1 VKRLGTADLHLPV
14 PPGRLG
20 SLSESLRRFS
30 AYGPWSTGLL
40 GTTAPWTRLTRS
52 PAVSSRSLIWP
63 RSFKATAS
71 TSEVYEMW
79 RETRDEAFHER
90 LSNANAA
97 ASDLQRELGV
107 WSISSPV
114 RTKN

>member
-1 VKRLGTADLHLPV
+1 MGT
-14 PPGRLG
+14 
-20 SLSESLRRFS
+20 
-30 AYGPWSTGLL
+30 WSTGLL
-40 GTTAPWTRLTRS
+40 GTTAPWTRLTMS

-63 RSFKATAS
+63 SSFKAIAS

-90 LSNANAA
+90 LINADAA
-97 ASDLQRELGV
+97 VSELQRELGA